1 MKKFAAAALLAALCA
16 GAPAHAS
23 LNTGLLGYWSFDD
36 CTAKD
41 NSGHGY
47 NGAINDNGTATC
59 VDGASGKGFKYQGAM
74 EENIK
79 VSNFPEIKK
88 ALTISAF
95 IQLDKAHISTGN
107 PIVTKGSSNEE
118 VYTLWA
124 SKEAIYIVFNWNTNS
139 RFSCSKTAN
148 LQPDTTYH
156 VGATYDTG
164 LGKVTLYL
172 NGKSLGTCDS
182 KLELTSQTEPLYF
195 SSSYPGDKE
204 YLKGMIDEVRIYN
217 RALSAAE
224 MLSLYYKVNPPVIK
238 GSAPWGTTHSVVC
251 RNVTTGDEV
260 ILPGTKSSAWDCEKA
275 GLEVRSGDQVE
286 VTISGKK
293 F

>member
-16 GAPAHAS
+16 GAPAQAS
-23 LNTGLLGYWSFDD
+23 LNTGLVGYWSFDD

-47 NGAINDNGTATC
+47 HGVINDNGTATC
-59 VDGASGKGFKYQGAM
+59 VDSASGKGFKYQGAM
-74 EENIK
+74 EENIQVNK
-79 VSNFPEIKK
+79 FPEIKQ
-88 ALTISAF
+88 ALTLSAF
-95 IQLDKAHISTGN
+95 IQLDKEGIESKHPIITRGYST
-107 PIVTKGSSNEE
+107 EA
-118 VYTLWA
+118 YTLWA
-124 SKEAIYIVFNWNTNS
+124 SSQNIQLLLNWNSGYESWCIAPVTL
-139 RFSCSKTAN
+139 KA
-148 LQPDTTYH
+148 DTTYQ
-156 VGATYDTG
+156 VGATYD
-164 LGKVTLYL
+164 KSKSSVILYL
-172 NGKSLGTCDS
+172 NGKAVGNCSYS
-182 KLELTSQTEPLYF
+182 SELYSQTEPLYF
-195 SSSYPGDKE
+195 SSSYPGGWE

-260 ILPGTKSSAWDCEKA
+260 TLPGTKSSAWDCEKA

>member
-1 MKKFAAAALLAALCA
+1 MKKFAAAALLTALCSVS
-16 GAPAHAS
+16 PAHAN
-23 LNTGLLGYWSFDD
+23 LNTGLVGYWSFDD
-36 CTAKD
+36 CTATD

-47 NGAINDNGTATC
+47 NGSINGTASC

-74 EENIK
+74 DENIK
-79 VSNFPEIKK
+79 VDKFPEIKK

-95 IQLDKAHISTGN
+95 IQLDKAHIGTGN
-107 PIVTKGSSNEE
+107 PIVTKGSAKEE

-124 SKEAIYIVFNWNTNS
+124 SKEAVYIIFNWDTNS
-139 RFSCSKTAN
+139 RFSCRKTAN
-148 LQPDTTYH
+148 LQPDTTYQ

-164 LGKVTLYL
+164 LGKVTLFL

-182 KLELTSQTEPLYF
+182 TIELVSQTEPLYF
-195 SSSYPGDKE
+195 SSSYPGAQE

-238 GSAPWGTTHSVVC
+238 GSAPWGTAHSVVC
-251 RNVTTGDEV
+251 RNVTIGDEV
-260 ILPGTKSSAWDCEKA
+260 TLPTTKSSAWDCEKA
-275 GLEVRSGDQVE
+275 GLEVRSGDKVE